1 MTGNEWLTQLN
12 EAGVLISAFFVCFS
26 ILSFTVNAKRTGRM
40 QNCVYLGLLA
50 IVMLGC
56 LAETAKVL
64 LKPYFESTDGTVL
77 LGINRIVFC
86 MSHVCL
92 GPLIYYYILYTTGAI
107 AKHRRSNER
116 LRILHLFPLFS
127 AELLILFN
135 PIELMEGMIGTV
147 DGLHAQWDTLVIY
160 VTILLYFV
168 MVLMALAGN
177 WPMLSKKRKYALG
190 YFLTIMFVG
199 ILIHLLGA
207 EVKFELFAEAL
218 ALMGVMITV
227 ENEDERMDMSTKVY
241 NRTAIRTDLF
251 ALLMQ
256 GREFHVICVRITNAD
271 VIQRLLGSTDADAVV
286 TLVAG
291 YLCTVHPR
299 YYVYRTT
306 PTSFM
311 LVVPGDMEGTA
322 DLTRQIE
329 ERFES
334 GFQYNDTEL
343 LLQAIVM
350 LARIP
355 EDFSTADD
363 ILLMGDGPV
372 PAAEKKRIFAGK
384 DLDFLIRRAEVESA
398 LHRGFNEHSFDVY
411 YQPIYRTA
419 GMAIYSAEALL
430 RLRDSRI
437 GNITPAEFIPVAE
450 QNGMIDRI
458 GDYVLEEVCIF
469 LSSGIPSEMGLEC
482 ISVNLSV
489 LQCMQADFIERALEI
504 TRRYNVEPG
513 RINFEITESVASS
526 DYASLAGVIRQMKQH
541 GFCFSLDRYG
551 IGYSDM
557 KSVFALDFSVVKI
570 DKAILWDA
578 EQGGNGRIILENS
591 VRMLK
596 EMKLK
601 IIAEGVETQEQ
612 IELLEEIGVDYL
624 QGYYFSQPVSRSELL
639 GILRV
644 TELARMEEQRA
655 HAASE
660 AKSDFLANMSHEIRT
675 PINALLGM
683 DEMILRE
690 SKDPKI
696 LEYAQNIE
704 GAGRTLL
711 SLINDILDFSKIES
725 GSMEIDE
732 AEYSLSSVIND
743 VVNMIQIKASQ
754 KKLAFNIHVDSS
766 LPEHLYGDEM
776 RNRQIMVNILNNA
789 VKYTKEGSV
798 SLDVSG
804 EIRKKDQIVLKIEI
818 TDTGI
823 GIRREDIGKLFR
835 KFQRLDEEQNRKIEG
850 TGLGLAITYNLLQIM
865 RGEIDVRSEYGRGS
879 TFTVY
884 LPQHIISREAIGD
897 FRRKYQMNA
906 KKRQEYHESF
916 RAPEARILVVDDM
929 EVNHTVVIEL
939 LKKTQLQIDT
949 AISGMECLEK
959 VRQKRYD
966 LILLDFRMPEMDGI
980 ETLKRLRAMSVPGVG
995 DLPVIALTADA
1006 VAGARER
1013 FLSEGFDDYMMKPVD
1028 GRRLEEMLIRYLPQD
1043 KVVISETEDDDD
1055 DLLTIESDED
1065 GEPKW
1070 LSELGD
1076 IDPEIGIQNCGS
1088 ADGYE
1093 SVLKIY
1099 YENIVTKA
1107 DEIEGYFMKEDWPNY
1122 TILVH
1127 ALKSSSRIIGAKDL
1141 SEHAAALEAAGNE
1154 GDAEKIRNETGELL
1168 EKYRSYADILAKAFD
1183 LGDDDEDED
1192 DAALEEISDSMYQDA
1207 VNTMKDFAKMYDYDN
1222 IIFVLDSLK
1231 EYRLPKNGRETLKEI
1246 RAGVETFA
1254 WEKVLEKLE
1263 EM

>member
-1 MTGNEWLTQLN
+1 MTYPYWFPQLN
-12 EAGVLISAFFVCFS
+12 EAGVQIGAFLLCMS
-26 ILSFTVNAKRTGRM
+26 IFSFTIMAKRTDRM
-40 QNCVYLGLLA
+40 QNRVFMGLA
-50 IVMLGC
+50 GIVMLNC
-56 LAETAKVL
+56 LIETVEIL
-64 LKPYFESTDGTVL
+64 LSADLTVDGAVGALTIL
-77 LGINRIVFC
+77 HVFYA
-86 MSHVCL
+86 MTHVCL
-92 GPLIYYYILYTTGAI
+92 GPLFYYYMLYTTGAI

-116 LRILHLFPLFS
+116 LRILHLIPLFI
-127 AELLILFN
+127 AEVLLLFN
-135 PIELMEGMIGTV
+135 PFERMPGAVEGETV
-147 DGLHAQWDTLVIY
+147 MHAQWDLLVIY
-160 VTILLYFV
+160 ITILLYFV
-168 MVLMALAGN
+168 MVLITLSGN
-177 WPMLSKKRKYALG
+177 WPMLSPKRKSALG
-190 YFLTIMFVG
+190 YLFGLVFIG
-199 ILIHLLGA
+199 ILTHLLGA

-241 NRTAIRTDLF
+241 NRTAIRADLQAF
-251 ALLMQ
+251 LMQ
-256 GREFHVICVRITNAD
+256 NRGFHVICVRITNAD
-271 VIQRLLGSTDADAVV
+271 VIQRLLGTPDADAVV

-311 LVVPGDMEGTA
+311 MVVPSDMEGTA
-322 DLTRQIE
+322 ELAQQIE
-329 ERFES
+329 ERFGS
-334 GFQYNDTEL
+334 GFQYQDTEL

-372 PAAEKKRIFAGK
+372 PVAEKKRIFSGK

-411 YQPIYRTA
+411 YQPIYRTN

-437 GNITPAEFIPVAE
+437 GNITPDEFIPVAE

-489 LQCMQADFIERALEI
+489 LQCMQPDFIERALEI
-504 TRRYNVEPG
+504 TRKNNVEPK

-526 DYASLAGVIRQMKQH
+526 DYASLAGVIRRMKEH

-557 KSVFALDFSVVKI
+557 KSVFALDFNVVKI

-578 EQGGNGRIILENS
+578 EHGGNGRIILENS

-596 EMKLK
+596 EMKLG

-624 QGYYFSQPVSRSELL
+624 QGYYFSQPVSKSELL

-732 AEYSLSSVIND
+732 AEYSLSAVIND

-754 KKLAFNIHVDSS
+754 KNLDFNIHVDSQ

-798 SLDVSG
+798 SLNVTG
-804 EIRKKDQIVLKIEI
+804 EIRKKDQLVLKVEI
-818 TDTGI
+818 SDTGI
-823 GIRREDIGKLFR
+823 GIRKEDIGKLFK

-865 RGEIDVRSEYGRGS
+865 RGEIDVRSEYGKGS

-897 FRRKYQMNA
+897 FRWKYQMNA
-906 KKRQEYHESF
+906 RKRQEYHESF
-916 RAPEARILVVDDM
+916 RAPDARILVVDDM

-939 LKKTQLQIDT
+939 LKQTQLKIDT
-949 AISGMECLEK
+949 AISGKECLEK
-959 VRQKRYD
+959 VRQTRYD

-980 ETLKRLRAMSVPGVG
+980 ETLKRLRALPDAYVRG
-995 DLPVIALTADA
+995 LPVIALTADA

-1013 FLSEGFDDYMMKPVD
+1013 FLNEGFDDYMMKPVD

-1043 KVVISETEDDDD
+1043 KIVMTEPGEED
-1055 DLLTIESDED
+1055 DLLPLPAEKEEGDPE
-1065 GEPKW
+1065 W

-1076 IDPEIGIQNCGS
+1076 IDPSIGIQNCGTV
-1088 ADGYE
+1088 DGYE

-1099 YENIVTKA
+1099 YENILTKA
-1107 DEIEGYFMKEDWPNY
+1107 SEIEGYFEKADWPNY

-1127 ALKSSSRIIGAKDL
+1127 ALKSSSRIIGAKEL
-1141 SEHAAALEAAGNE
+1141 SEHAAALEAAGNA
-1154 GDAEKIRNETGELL
+1154 GDEEKIRNETADLL
-1168 EKYRSYADILAKAFD
+1168 KKYRSYADILSSA
-1183 LGDDDEDED
+1183 LGLGPDEEKDEDE
-1192 DAALEEISDSMYQDA
+1192 LEEISDAMYRDA

-1222 IIFVLDSLK
+1222 IVFVIDSLK
-1231 EYRLPKNGRETLKEI
+1231 DYRLPIGGREKLKEV
-1246 RAGVETFA
+1246 RAGVESFA
-1254 WEKVLEKLE
+1254 WEKVVEKLE